1 MPDFYTHIQNAGDLS
16 DEQQKKAGQPIA
28 GHMDEKYKKFCVDIE
43 RMIKTGEIDV
53 NKPETTLNKDI
64 YDSLSDEW
72 KAKVD
77 VAMLNIVN
85 LLRHIADFYIS
96 KETPNSSP
104 QLQTMIDQLW
114 EMKERIEKEYD
125 VFKF

>member
-1 MPDFYTHIQNAGDLS
+1 MPDFYTHIQGAQ
-16 DEQQKKAGQPIA
+16 EQSVAEQKKTGQPVA
-28 GHMDEKYKKFCVDIE
+28 GHMDEKYKKFCVDLE
-43 RMIKTGEIDV
+43 SMIKTGEIDV
-53 NKPETTLNKDI
+53 NKPETCLNKDV
-64 YDSLSDEW
+64 YGKLTEEW
-72 KAKVD
+72 KSKVD
-77 VAMLNIVN
+77 VALQNIVN

-114 EMKERIEKEYD
+114 EMKERTEKDYD